1 MPTISVENYLKAI
14 YHLQEGGRKVKT
26 TELADRLQV
35 SRPSVSNMLQSL
47 ASEGLVDYEP
57 YRGARLTNEGLAA
70 ALSVIRKHR
79 LIEIFLVETLDYE
92 WDEVHAEAEQLEH
105 SVSDKLAQRIDDFLG
120 NPQFDPHGDPIPTA
134 DGQIIKRNSIPLN
147 QAIPG
152 QRVRIARVLDQQ
164 PDVLRHLT
172 RQKLVPQTE
181 IEVMEVLPF
190 DGQMTVQVG
199 ENDVT
204 ISRTL
209 ASRLLVT
216 PAAE

>member
-1 MPTISVENYLKAI
+1 MPTTTVENYLKAI
-14 YHLQEGGRKVKT
+14 YHLQEDGAKVKT
-26 TELADRLQV
+26 TAVAERLGV
-35 SRPSVSNMLQSL
+35 SRPSVSSMLQSL
-47 ASEGLVDYEP
+47 SAEGLVDHEP
-57 YRGARLTNEGLAA
+57 YRGARLTDQGLIA

-79 LIEIFLVETLDYE
+79 LIEIFLVELLEYD

-134 DGQIIKRNSIPLN
+134 DGQIFKRNAIPLN
-147 QAIPG
+147 QTVPD
-152 QRVRIARVLDQQ
+152 QRVRIVRVLDQQ

-172 RQKLVPQTE
+172 REGLTPDTE
-181 IEVMEVLPF
+181 IEVVEVLPF
-190 DGQMTVQVG
+190 DGQMTVTVG
-199 ENDVT
+199 DAMST

-216 PAAE
+216 PAE